1 MRSRRRFHD
10 PSGVRISPELLHK
23 DYVVAGQNVSHRHD
37 VKVDQVAVLVT
48 LRNRIVCFLHIFA
61 KALDVLHHAILS
73 GQFKV
78 VGVMIEQLRL
88 AHPVAV
94 GRVEHVLDGP
104 GQRPVDVPLLAVSAG
119 GPTTLLKI

>member
-10 PSGVRISPELLHK
+10 PGGVRISPEFLHK

-48 LRNRIVCFLHIFA
+48 LRDRIVRLLHILA
-61 KALDVLHHAILS
+61 EALDVLHHTILS
-73 GQFKV
+73 GQLKV

-94 GRVEHVLDGP
+94 GRVEHIFDGP

-119 GPTTLLKI
+119 DPTTLLEI